1 MSLNKCLEKCA
12 NLDLNKKKREG
23 GGLAWRAQRLPP
35 KQIENSLVYCIFW
48 FGSRLVDD
56 DAGLLHKYI
65 DRSIDR

>member
-12 NLDLNKKKREG
+12 SLDFNKKAGVGDWGERRS
-23 GGLAWRAQRLPP
+23 ASPP

-56 DAGLLHKYI
+56 DADLLHKYI
-65 DRSIDR
+65 NR